1 MDDSDRHAG
10 EGPTSSGS
18 AAASQPRNS
27 RLSQWSVGVIASS
40 IAYVLSSGPVLAG
53 GCWLRE
59 TTDWDGFYAVFW
71 LYVPLLYVRV
81 APLDAYVSWWFRLFG
96 TVGPG

>member
-1 MDDSDRHAG
+1 MPDDDIQRRRFGWWPLAV
-10 EGPTSSGS
+10 
-18 AAASQPRNS
+18 AV
-27 RLSQWSVGVIASS
+27 LL

-59 TTDWDGFYAVFW
+59 HTHWDGWYAVFW
-71 LYVPLLYVRV
+71 LYYPLLAFGR
-81 APLDAYVSWWFRLFG
+81 ASPLAAYIEWWFELFD